1 MKLRSSKTKHLFKK
15 LSLALAII
23 GLSLGIAFVVDYF
36 YQQHFGEP
44 ISIPIPGPIS
54 NIISTP
60 IPEEKEVTKQEV
72 AEYRVAPDKPRYFS
86 LPILGIHNARILQV
100 GKDPKTHEIGTPP
113 GIYDVGWF
121 NQSGLPGNNQTI
133 ILDGHNGGPTKDG
146 VFKRLGNATV
156 GNNLTI
162 ERGDGQ
168 VFTYKIT
175 DNYIVKLDD
184 FNQSAMDKVMA
195 KVNDQETIS
204 IITCSGRWLKDKQTY
219 DQRTIVKAVKQ

>member
-1 MKLRSSKTKHLFKK
+1 MALVKTKHLLKK
-15 LSLALAII
+15 ISLGLVIVGFSLAT
-23 GLSLGIAFVVDYF
+23 AFIVDYF
-36 YQQHFGEP
+36 YQKHFGEP
-44 ISIPIPGPIS
+44 ITIPIPQQIS

-60 IPEEKEVTKQEV
+60 TPEEKEVTKQEV

-86 LPILGIHNARILQV
+86 LPVLGIHNARILQV

-121 NQSGLPGNNQTI
+121 NQSGLPGNNQAI

-146 VFKRLGNATV
+146 IFKRLSNAAI

-168 VFTYKIT
+168 IFNYKIT
-175 DNYIVKLDD
+175 ENYILKLDD
-184 FNQSAMDKVMA
+184 FDQGAMNKVLA
-195 KVNDQETIS
+195 KINNQETVA

-219 DQRTIVKAVKQ
+219 DQRTIVKAIKQ